1 MAALGGLSPQKRGRG
16 QETVLKVKLPF
27 SGTSQV
33 PGAARNTVRIVLL
46 ICKKTQIKTV
56 AQHWASSP
64 RVAWREAGL
73 GFLPRDAQFCPEA
86 PPLSASLAPGVHA
99 EARMRSLSLCLSLSL
114 SDWTPMAKTQKGTV
128 WPTPLSGSVLAS
140 VHS

>member
-46 ICKKTQIKTV
+46 ICKKTQIKTCS
-56 AQHWASSP
+56 ALGQQP
-64 RVAWREAGL
+64 QGGL
-73 GFLPRDAQFCPEA
+73 EGSGPG
-86 PPLSASLAPGVHA
+86 LSAQRCAILSRGPASPCFPGSWGP
-99 EARMRSLSLCLSLSL
+99 R
-114 SDWTPMAKTQKGTV
+114 
-128 WPTPLSGSVLAS
+128 
-140 VHS
+140 